1 MRARAVYD
9 AGAVLCAPG
18 TGPGHH
24 ERHGVKSSK
33 RLKKRDDQQHAEER
47 YPMKLLR
54 PVFFVMLMA
63 SLMLGQSNAPATNP
77 SPDPTA
83 KISDQIKSLQD
94 AITQQ
99 QKQIEMLQQQLA
111 EQKDAQAKMVNATY
125 TAPSA
130 ATNAVA
136 SDVQEPAKESP
147 LSFRIGGAEFT
158 PGGFVDFENVFRST
172 NTTNAAATSFGAIP
186 YSNSVQGHL
195 TEFRI
200 TGQYSRL
207 NLKTHAVFG
216 ANDVTGYIEG
226 DFNGNDA
233 GNVFVGTNPHTARLR
248 L

>member
-63 SLMLGQSNAPATNP
+63 SLMLGQSNAPATNT

-125 TAPSA
+125 TAPSTATTA
-130 ATNAVA
+130 AA
-136 SDVQEPAKESP
+136 SDMQELPKESP

-172 NTTNAAATSFGAIP
+172 NTTNVAATSFGAIP
-186 YSNSVQGHL
+186 FSNTVQGHL
-195 TEFRI
+195 TEFRT

-207 NLKTHAVFG
+207 NLRIDTTFKENKVRASV
-216 ANDVTGYIEG
+216 EG
-226 DFNGNDA
+226 DLNGNDPT
-233 GNVFVGTNPHTARLR
+233 NV
-248 L
+248 